1 MILAPPPHPT
11 LPPLPTVISAGDTQE
26 DRETETVCSLERG
39 RGGAAQP
46 NDGEKAE
53 SSINLSILSAA
64 TFTADLRTTV

>member
-11 LPPLPTVISAGDTQE
+11 FPPLPTVISAGDTQE

-39 RGGAAQP
+39 VEGAQP